1 MQTKLI
7 KLQNDLY
14 SFINE
19 QDIIEYVKEEYNNK
33 KTINGLFN
41 LIIPQEKDKFDFST
55 KNSFYSNI
63 IKKINPFYTQKEAKA
78 FKLFCLLRS
87 YGSELDDNIEQIIQQ
102 YEEIQNVKYN
112 DKYVNY
118 IKYQVEFQ
126 LFCFIVLSSDKE
138 YPQEFVNFLKEKVDE
153 GNINFKN
160 YCC

>member
-1 MQTKLI
+1 MQMKLI

-14 SFINE
+14 SFVNE
-19 QDIIEYVKEEYNNK
+19 QDIIEYVKKEYNDR
-33 KTINGLFN
+33 KTINSLFN
-41 LIIPQEKDKFDFST
+41 SIIPQEKDKFNFST

-63 IKKINPFYTQKEAKA
+63 IEKINPFYTKKEAKA

-87 YGSELDDNIEQIIQQ
+87 YGSELDDNIEQIIQE
-102 YEEIQNVKYN
+102 YEEIQNITYNNKYA
-112 DKYVNY
+112 NY

-126 LFCFIVLSSDKE
+126 IFCFIVLSSNRE
-138 YPQEFVNFLKEKVDE
+138 YSQEFISSLKKKVDD

>member
-19 QDIIEYVKEEYNNK
+19 QDIIKYFKEEYNNK
-33 KTINGLFN
+33 KTINSLFN
-41 LIIPQEKDKFDFST
+41 SIIPQEKDKFDFST

-63 IKKINPFYTQKEAKA
+63 IEKINPFYTKKEAKA

-112 DKYVNY
+112 DKYINY
-118 IKYQVEFQ
+118 IKYQAEFQ
-126 LFCFIVLSSDKE
+126 LFCFIVLSSNKE
-138 YPQEFVNFLKEKVDE
+138 YPQEFVNFLKGKVDE